1 MPPFLTQA
9 ELRVLGCLLEKEVLT
24 PEAYP
29 LTLNSLR
36 LACNQKTSRE
46 PVLELTEGDVS
57 AALNSLKGRD
67 LVFARTDARATKY
80 NHTLERVGAFTSA
93 QRALLTLLLLRGPQ
107 TAGELRGRSERLH
120 EFKTPAEADEALNSL
135 AHYQDGPWVQR
146 LERRPGEKEA
156 RWKHLLDGEVSV
168 ADVIEAEARSQAN
181 EADEKVQ
188 ALSQRV
194 ESLEREVAVLRQVVK
209 ALEEKSAGE
218 RPHVDTA
225 G

>member
-1 MPPFLTQA
+1 MPPFLSQA
-9 ELRVLGCLLEKEVLT
+9 ESRVLGCLLEKEVLT

-46 PVLELTEGDVS
+46 PVLELSEGDVS

-80 NHTLERVGAFTSA
+80 NHTLEKVGAFNSA
-93 QRALLTLLLLRGPQ
+93 QKALITLLLLRGPQ

-120 EFKTPAEADEALNSL
+120 EFKTPAEAEEALSAL

-146 LERRPGEKEA
+146 LERRPGEKET

-168 ADVIEAEARSQAN
+168 ADVIEAEEKAQAN
-181 EADEKVQ
+181 EAEEKLQ
-188 ALSQRV
+188 ALGQRV
-194 ESLEREVAVLRQVVK
+194 GSLEKEVAVLRQVVK
-209 ALEEKSAGE
+209 GLEEKAAK
-218 RPHVDTA
+218 HLDA
-225 G
+225 QA

>member
-1 MPPFLTQA
+1 MPPFLNQA

-46 PVLELTEGDVS
+46 PVLELSEGDVS
-57 AALNSLKGRD
+57 AALNGLKGRD

-80 NHTLERVGAFTSA
+80 NHTLEKVGAFNGA
-93 QRALLTLLLLRGPQ
+93 QKALITLLLLRGPQ
-107 TAGELRGRSERLH
+107 TAGELRGRSERLY
-120 EFKTPAEADEALNSL
+120 EFATPAEADEALSSL

-156 RWKHLLDGEVSV
+156 RWKHLLDGDVSV
-168 ADVIEAEARSQAN
+168 ADVIEAEARSQAHEV
-181 EADEKVQ
+181 EAKAD
-188 ALSQRV
+188 ALTLRV

-209 ALEEKSAGE
+209 ALEDRQSAK
-218 RPHVDTA
+218 HLDA
-225 G
+225 QA

>member
-9 ELRVLGCLLEKEVLT
+9 EARVLGCLLEKEVLT

-46 PVLELTEGDVS
+46 PVLELSEGDVS

-80 NHTLERVGAFTSA
+80 NHTLERVGAFSSA
-93 QRALLTLLLLRGPQ
+93 QKALITLLLLRGPQ

-120 EFKTPAEADEALNSL
+120 EFATPAEAEDALSAL
-135 AHYQDGPWVQR
+135 AHYQDGPWVKR

-156 RWKHLLDGEVSV
+156 RWKHLLDGDVSV
-168 ADVIEAEARSQAN
+168 AEVEQAEAKVQAS
-181 EADEKVQ
+181 EADEKLA
-188 ALSQRV
+188 ALNQRV

-209 ALEEKSAGE
+209 GLEERAAKPLDVQA
-218 RPHVDTA
+218 
-225 G
+225 

>member
-1 MPPFLTQA
+1 MPPFLSQA
-9 ELRVLGCLLEKEVLT
+9 ETRVLGCLLEKEVLT

-46 PVLELTEGDVS
+46 PVLELSEGDVS

-80 NHTLERVGAFTSA
+80 NHTLERVGAFSSA
-93 QRALLTLLLLRGPQ
+93 QKALITLLLLRGPQ

-120 EFKTPAEADEALNSL
+120 EFATPAEADEALNSL
-135 AHYQDGPWVQR
+135 AHYQDGPWVKR

-156 RWKHLLDGEVSV
+156 RWKHLLDG
-168 ADVIEAEARSQAN
+168 DVTEAEVEQAEAKAHAA
-181 EADEKVQ
+181 EADEKLA
-188 ALSQRV
+188 ALAQRV
-194 ESLEREVAVLRQVVK
+194 ESLEREVAVLRQVVA
-209 ALEEKSAGE
+209 ALEAKVQAGAS
-218 RPHVDTA
+218 HVDSI

>member
-1 MPPFLTQA
+1 MPPFLSQA
-9 ELRVLGCLLEKEVLT
+9 ESRVLGCLLEKEVLT

-46 PVLELTEGDVS
+46 PVLELSEGDVS

-80 NHTLERVGAFTSA
+80 NHTLEKVGAFNSA
-93 QRALLTLLLLRGPQ
+93 QKALITLLLLRGPQ

-120 EFKTPAEADEALNSL
+120 EFKTPAEAEEALSAL

-146 LERRPGEKEA
+146 LERRPGEKET

-168 ADVIEAEARSQAN
+168 ADVIEAEEKAQAN
-181 EADEKVQ
+181 EAEEKLQ
-188 ALSQRV
+188 ALGQRV
-194 ESLEREVAVLRQVVK
+194 ESLEKEVAVLRQVVK
-209 ALEEKSAGE
+209 GLEEKAAK
-218 RPHVDTA
+218 HLDA
-225 G
+225 QA